1 MKGTVRGERA
11 LSEPWEKGQKPLE
24 LPNPELNPLQNPT
37 LGKNL
42 GRWAQV
48 YFTSPPEKREQAVVD
63 LLRELES
70 ETDPRAPRLEQV
82 AHTSPIDPRLICK
95 VCQQPNEL
103 DQRYCGLCGSSLRAE
118 ETPEAKPARI
128 LETVPVKAA
137 AQNWKEELPSFSP
150 AAANTDER
158 DLQWLRE
165 KSLSRL
171 SDYEESSGKWKYI
184 LAAVLVVAAAFGT
197 LQWVSNRP
205 TVTNPQPAASTPST
219 QASQPAQPV
228 PSAPP
233 AATAAQ
239 SSPAPQTEAPA
250 KTKLPEMKTS
260 AATDRDVRSAR
271 VVGDSPRAS
280 TAPPVATPHA
290 SSQTMGSTDGGT
302 QELNLA
308 QGYLEGKH
316 GSRDPAE
323 AAKWLWK
330 AVAKQ
335 NSTADVLLGD
345 LYLSGDGVTKSCAQA
360 ELLLSAAAR
369 KGEPSAAEK
378 LQQLKSSGCR

>member
-1 MKGTVRGERA
+1 V
-11 LSEPWEKGQKPLE
+11 SEPWDNGQKPLE

-70 ETDPRAPRLEQV
+70 ETDPRPARLEQV
-82 AHTSPIDPRLICK
+82 AHTSPIDPRLICR

-103 DQRYCGLCGSSLRAE
+103 DQRFCGLCGSSLRAGE
-118 ETPEAKPARI
+118 APEAKPAPA
-128 LETVPVKAA
+128 LETVPAKTA
-137 AQNWKEELPSFSP
+137 AQNWKEELPSLSP
-150 AAANTDER
+150 AAAITDDH

-171 SDYEESSGKWKYI
+171 SDSEESSGKWKYI
-184 LAAVLVVAAAFGT
+184 LAAVLVVGAAFGT

-205 TVTNPQPAASTPST
+205 TVTNPQPATSTPPT
-219 QASQPAQPV
+219 QASQPVQPV
-228 PSAPP
+228 TAAPP
-233 AATAAQ
+233 AAT
-239 SSPAPQTEAPA
+239 SSPAVAQTEPPV
-250 KTKLPEMKTS
+250 KTKQPEVKTS

-271 VVGDSPRAS
+271 VVGDSPHAS
-280 TAPPVATPHA
+280 LDPAVASPHA
-290 SSQTMGSTDGGT
+290 SQQTAGSTDGGT

-345 LYLSGDGVTKSCAQA
+345 LYMNGDGVSKSCAQA

-369 KGEPSAAEK
+369 KGEPTAGEK